1 MDPLRRP
8 DPLRRADPLAASL
21 RMAQR
26 AIDNQSTRMRVVS
39 ENLANA
45 HSTGTRPGEDAYRR
59 KTVSFALV
67 AAEQGSGPRARIGTD
82 RSDLPVRHDP
92 DHPAADADGMV
103 RMPNVSPLVEMA
115 DMREAS
121 RLFDANVQVVR
132 QTRELINTTIDLLR
146 NR

>member
-1 MDPLRRP
+1 MTD
-8 DPLRRADPLAASL
+8 AIDPLAASM

-45 HSTGTRPGEDAYRR
+45 HSTGTRAGEEGYRR

-67 AAEQGSGPRARIGTD
+67 AAEPAPGPRARIGTD
-82 RSDLPVRHDP
+82 PSELPLRHDP
-92 DHPAADADGMV
+92 DHPAADARGMV
-103 RMPNVSPLVEMA
+103 RMPNVEPLVEMA

-121 RLFDANVQVVR
+121 RLFEANVQVVT
-132 QTRELINTTIDLLR
+132 QTRDLINTTIDLLR
-146 NR
+146 SR